1 MNFKNIGN
9 KILQNTFTKIIVG
22 MVVVLGFYGLS
33 QYLVNVLL
41 NFTTLSS
48 ENIKLITGVVS
59 SIVALITYITL
70 YRYYEKREITELS
83 YKNFLSNILL
93 GLLIGIILQSLTI
106 FVIYLNGGYEI
117 VSINPILNL
126 IPALT
131 MAFSSSIIEE
141 ILFRGIIF
149 RITEEKLGSYIALLI
164 SAVIFGGL
172 HYANPNS
179 TVVAALGLAIQA
191 GVLLGAS
198 YIYARSLWLPIGIHF
213 AWNFTQSGIY
223 GATVSGYS
231 AEKSWISSEITGSTW
246 YTGGEF
252 GPEGSVQATIFCF
265 IVALMFLYL
274 SRKDNKI
281 IEPIWKRK
289 NKINNSYEIQN
300 QNT

>member
-59 SIVALITYITL
+59 SIVALFTYITL

-131 MAFSSSIIEE
+131 MAFSSSIVG
-141 ILFRGIIF
+141 LW
-149 RITEEKLGSYIALLI
+149 TNLI
-164 SAVIFGGL
+164 SLSCDMQNTLLYFAIL
-172 HYANPNS
+172 CNTARI
-179 TVVAALGLAIQA
+179 AIQM
-191 GVLLGAS
+191 V
-198 YIYARSLWLPIGIHF
+198 
-213 AWNFTQSGIY
+213 
-223 GATVSGYS
+223 
-231 AEKSWISSEITGSTW
+231 
-246 YTGGEF
+246 
-252 GPEGSVQATIFCF
+252 
-265 IVALMFLYL
+265 
-274 SRKDNKI
+274 
-281 IEPIWKRK
+281 
-289 NKINNSYEIQN
+289 
-300 QNT
+300 